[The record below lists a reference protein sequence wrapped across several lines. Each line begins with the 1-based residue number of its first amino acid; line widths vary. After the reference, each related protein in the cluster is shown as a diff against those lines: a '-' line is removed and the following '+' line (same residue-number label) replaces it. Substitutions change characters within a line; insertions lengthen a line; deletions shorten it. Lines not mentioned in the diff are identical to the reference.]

1 LRLLSAAIFLA
12 LLVPLMAP
20 AAEVVNL
27 AEPVD
32 GVSAVVVESQ
42 DGRTVIEY
50 RVGSFRR
57 GTVEIDGEAYDTIG
71 LGDESRMKVRG
82 LPELPD
88 VARSIIVPD
97 DAEMAVRIV
106 SSHYV
111 DIQDFRVAPSKGT
124 ILRNVDPSTVAH
136 TFGEFYGSDEWY
148 PRELAYGREPYI
160 MRDHRGMVVVVNPF
174 QYNHATSTLRV
185 YDRVVVAVERVG
197 PGKVNVLEHRPNAGR
212 STEFSKIYED
222 HFLNFDQAAA
232 ARYASLDEIG
242 NMLVIAY
249 NDFMPAMAPF
259 VEWKNQMGVA
269 CEMVSVTDV
278 GVSSP
283 AISAYIQDYYDTN
296 GLTYVLL
303 VGDADQ
309 IPTPYAAGG
318 SSDPSYSLTAGSDT
332 YPDLFVGRFSAEEVS
347 HVETQVL
354 RTIEY
359 EKFPQAGAPWY
370 HQGTG
375 VASNQGPG
383 DDGEYDNEHSDFMR
397 DDLLAFTYTE
407 VDQIYDPSASAS
419 DVSTALNDGRSIVNY
434 TGHGSTMGWGSSGF
448 SNSYVN
454 ALTNDDKLP
463 FIISVACVNGYFN
476 GITCFAEVWLRATNG
491 AEPTGAIGT
500 YMSSINQSWDPPMSA
515 QDEVVDLL
523 VAGAKRTFGG
533 LCYNGSALMIDEYGP
548 NGEDMFLSWHIFGD
562 PSLRVRTDVP
572 TDLTVVHDGEM
583 SADSPTYKVTVVG
596 VEGAL
601 CALYLNGTLYGAG
614 LSGADGV
621 AVIDVLETPPTD
633 EDLTLT
639 VTAFNA
645 NPHFGTVHVGQVF
658 VPAIQVAPEFFDV
671 VLETGQV
678 QVETFQITNAG
689 EPQSVLSFTIEVVD
703 AGTPRELDSSTMG
716 VAPSAYEANQ
726 LEDFVFTISN
736 ESTQDEWINAATI
749 DFPEGMLVMDCTNFV
764 VGSRE
769 LVWDGATGDGAESS
783 WSATWEN
790 VIYPGETAQATV
802 TVFSV
807 PMLVGNQE
815 LTYTL
820 SGDSWGTPPQTVTG
834 TLVLEGPEG
843 PSVTLVSPNGGEMWG
858 LGELHDI
865 SWSSVGE
872 FDVVSI
878 SCSVDGGETWFDVAA
893 ETPNDGV
900 HTWLVD
906 GPIST
911 ECLMRVTA
919 ATVQPA
925 ADTSD
930 GTFAI
935 YQPVT
940 WLTVVPESGD
950 IEAGGT
956 ADIELTFSS
965 EGLAE
970 GDYYAELLIDSNGGD
985 RQVVPVALHVSGT
998 SIDETIPDK
1007 VELYGN
1013 YPNPFNPLTRI
1024 AFALP
1029 EAQRVAVTVYD
1040 VRGRVVRNLADEV
1053 FEPGPH
1059 EIPWDGTNEEGS
1071 AVASGIYFYRFESA
1085 SVTRISKM
1093 VLMK

>member
-1 LRLLSAAIFLA
+1 MRALSAAI
-12 LLVPLMAP
+12 LLVLIVPL
-20 AAEVVNL
+20 AASAAQVVEL

-32 GVSAVVVESQ
+32 GVSVDLVESEG
-42 DGRTVIEY
+42 GRTIIEY
-50 RVGSFRR
+50 RIGNFRR

-88 VARSIIVPD
+88 VARSIIIPD
-97 DAEMAVRIV
+97 DAEMSVRIV

-111 DIQDFRVAPSKGT
+111 DIPNFRVAPSKGT
-124 ILRNVDPSTVAH
+124 ILRNVDPKTVSH
-136 TFGEFYGSDEWY
+136 TFDRFYGSDEWY
-148 PRELAYGREPYI
+148 PGPLAYGREPYI
-160 MRDHRGMVVVVNPF
+160 MRDYRGIVVVVNPF
-174 QYNHATSTLRV
+174 HYNPATSTLRV
-185 YDRVVVAVERVG
+185 YDRVVVVAEQVG
-197 PGKVNVLEHRPNAGR
+197 PGGVNVLDRRPNAGR
-212 STEFSKIYED
+212 STEFTKIYED
-222 HFLNFDQAAA
+222 HFLNFDEVAA

-259 VEWKNQMGVA
+259 VEWKNQMGVS
-269 CEMVSVTDV
+269 CEMVSVTDA
-278 GVSSP
+278 GVSSA
-283 AISAYIQDYYDTN
+283 AIDAYIQSYYDTY

-318 SSDPSYSLTAGSDT
+318 SSDPSYSLTAGSDS
-332 YPDLFVGRFSAEEVS
+332 YPDIFVGRFSAEQVS

-370 HQGTG
+370 HKGTG

-383 DDGEYDNEHSDFMR
+383 DDGEYDNVHADFMR
-397 DDLLAFTYTE
+397 DDLLAFSYSH
-407 VDQIYDPSASAS
+407 VDQIYDPSATAS
-419 DVSTALNDGRSIVNY
+419 DVSNALNDGRSIVNY

-448 SNSYVN
+448 SSSYVN
-454 ALTNDDKLP
+454 ALSNDDMLP

-491 AEPTGAIGT
+491 DEPTGAIGT
-500 YMSSINQSWDPPMSA
+500 YMSSINQSWDPPMAA

-533 LCYNGSALMIDEYGP
+533 LCYNGSALMIDEYGS

-572 TDLTVVHDGEM
+572 ADLTVAHNGEM
-583 SADSPTYKVTVVG
+583 AADTPTYDVTVEG

-601 CALYLNGTLYGAG
+601 CALYLNGVLYGSG
-614 LSGADGV
+614 LSGSDGV
-621 AVIDVLETPPTD
+621 AVIDMLETPPTD

-671 VLETGQV
+671 VLETDQI
-678 QVETFQITNAG
+678 QVETFEIVNLG

-703 AGTPRELDSSTMG
+703 AGTPRELDSSSMG
-716 VAPSAYEANQ
+716 VVPSVYDANQ
-726 LEDFVFTISN
+726 LGNFVFTISN
-736 ESTQDEWINAATI
+736 ESTEDEWINAATI
-749 DFPEGMLVMDCTNFV
+749 DFPDGMIVMDCTNFV

-769 LVWDGATGDGAESS
+769 LVWDGAAGDGAEAG

-802 TVFSV
+802 TAFAV
-807 PMLVGNQE
+807 PALAGNQE

-820 SGDSWGTPPQTVTG
+820 SGDSWGTPPQTLTG

-843 PSVTLVSPNGGEMWG
+843 PSVTVVSPNGGEMWG

-865 SWSSVGE
+865 TWSSAGE
-872 FDVVSI
+872 VDVVSI
-878 SCSVDGGETWFDVAA
+878 SFSADGGSAWFDVAS

-900 HTWLVD
+900 YTWLVD

-930 GTFAI
+930 GTFAV

-940 WLTVVPESGD
+940 WLAVNPASGD
-950 IEAGGT
+950 VEAGGT
-956 ADIELTFSS
+956 AEIELTFSS

-998 SIDETIPDK
+998 SIDETLPDK
-1007 VELYGN
+1007 VVLYGN

-1029 EAQRVAVTVYD
+1029 EAQRVALTVYD
-1040 VRGRVVRNLADEV
+1040 GRGRIVRNLADEI
-1053 FEPGPH
+1053 FEPGAH
-1059 EIPWDGTNEEGS
+1059 EVPWDGTNEQGK
-1071 AVASGIYFYRFESA
+1071 AVASGVYFYRFESA